1 MCERRSVG
9 ICCHESPHGEAVGS
23 RLRLFHTISKNG
35 NSPKFASTIL
45 YRKRGGRCSLSQKV
59 SKKGRILPRLHPKF
73 IRNSSARAFLTAS
86 RRILFLRC
94 EKSKS
99 VYFLQRERTGPILGR
114 FCVHEKDVHYAT
126 DLSDATSVSEGFVR
140 HEMSLPGE

>member
-1 MCERRSVG
+1 MEILRSSHPRFC
-9 ICCHESPHGEAVGS
+9 IGS
-23 RLRLFHTISKNG
+23 EGVAARSRK
-35 NSPKFASTIL
+35 KF
-45 YRKRGGRCSLSQKV
+45 RKKVAYSLD
-59 SKKGRILPRLHPKF
+59 F